1 MPALQGLLRGS
12 RRPQRHGIV
21 RNVKL
26 RLGTVGT
33 SRGGQ
38 KSAARMDESKEI
50 VRLNIEH
57 YQRLLATEPG
67 LNKREA
73 IAKLLA
79 EQLAQLQEI
88 ERKERESIRRSGK

>member
-1 MPALQGLLRGS
+1 
-12 RRPQRHGIV
+12 
-21 RNVKL
+21 
-26 RLGTVGT
+26 
-33 SRGGQ
+33 
-38 KSAARMDESKEI
+38 MDESKEI

-57 YQRLLATEPG
+57 YQRLLATEPD